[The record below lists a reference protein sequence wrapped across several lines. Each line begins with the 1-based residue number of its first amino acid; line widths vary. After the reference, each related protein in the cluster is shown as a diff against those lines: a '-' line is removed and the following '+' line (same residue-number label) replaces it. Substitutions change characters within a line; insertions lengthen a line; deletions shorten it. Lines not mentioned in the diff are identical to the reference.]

1 MSDMC
6 AVEAERALILL
17 GAGTAV
23 RREASRERARRL
35 ACVADWRRLTGT
47 LRRRRLLT
55 VLGPRILELAAEH
68 AGEGFARELEEALA
82 EGRRSGALLGLITTR
97 AMDALNDAGIRSA
110 SLKGPL
116 LGEAIYGELGR
127 RPSSDIDLLVAPEQL
142 HAAVEVIRALGYL
155 APTDHVDAHG
165 LPLLHFALA
174 HARGE
179 LPPIELHWRVHWY
192 ERRFASEC
200 LLAPAGVHAPG
211 WRPAPEAE
219 LASLLLFYARDGFV
233 DLRLACDV
241 GAWWDAEG
249 ARLRGGA
256 LVGLL
261 DSHPALARVLGV
273 AVAVAE
279 RVVGIPSGRLLD
291 MSARLDLRG
300 RLAARLANPNPHS
313 SPPQLYADVGMIDAL
328 LMPSGHI
335 RAYVRRQLL
344 PPREVL
350 RERAR
355 QAQQRRAS
363 SSLGHGARVLSRYGL
378 TIARLVRA
386 PEI

>member
-1 MSDMC
+1 MW
-6 AVEAERALILL
+6 AAEAERELILL
-17 GAGTAV
+17 GAGTAA
-23 RREASRERARRL
+23 RREAARERARRL
-35 ACVADWRRLTGT
+35 ACAVDWRRLTGT

-68 AGEGFARELEEALA
+68 AGEGFTRELEEALA
-82 EGRRSGALLGLITTR
+82 EGRRSGAFLGLIATR
-97 AMDALNDAGIRSA
+97 AMADLNEAGIRSA

-155 APTDHVDAHG
+155 PPTDHVDARG

-192 ERRFASEC
+192 ETRFAREC
-200 LLAPAGVHAPG
+200 LLAPAAMQAPG
-211 WRPAPEAE
+211 WRPAPAAE

-249 ARLRGGA
+249 SRLRAGA
-256 LVGLL
+256 LVQLI
-261 DSHPALARVLGV
+261 DSHPALARVLAG

-291 MSARLDLRG
+291 AGARPDLRG
-300 RLAARLANPNPHS
+300 RLAARLANPNPHAS
-313 SPPQLYADVGMIDAL
+313 LPQLYADVGMVDAL
-328 LMPSGHI
+328 LMPAGHF

-344 PPREVL
+344 PPRAVL

-363 SSLGHGARVLSRYGL
+363 SSLGHGARVLGRYGV
-378 TIARLVRA
+378 TIARLVRT
-386 PEI
+386 PET